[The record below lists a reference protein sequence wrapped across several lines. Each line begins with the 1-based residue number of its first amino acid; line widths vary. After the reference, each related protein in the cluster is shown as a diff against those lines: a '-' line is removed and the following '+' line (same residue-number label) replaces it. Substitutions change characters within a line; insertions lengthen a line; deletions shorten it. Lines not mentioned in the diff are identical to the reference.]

1 MRRSTLMLVIVP
13 LWWCSANNCCC
24 FGAEANSLA
33 FDADRFERCTTNR
46 VEGTPDP
53 PLPYRSER
61 WRAELDLPN
70 CIFAAAEPGRDR
82 LLVVLQNSGSTPSK
96 IVRIREDS
104 GDTSV
109 ETLLELPRR
118 IIYSLAFHPQFRRNG
133 LIYLGTNGPTD
144 SQERTDQILRFHM
157 TADGQV
163 DAKSELP
170 IIQWRSMGHDGAAIA
185 FGHDG
190 MMYVTTGDGTSDS
203 DGWLSAQDVTN
214 LLGSVIRIDVDR
226 PDPDRAY
233 SIPRDN
239 PFCNVPGARPE
250 LWAIG
255 LRNPWRMCVDRKTG
269 HLWVGNNGQD
279 LWETVHLIGRG
290 ENYGWSVYEGNHP
303 FYAHRQLGPAP
314 FVPPTIEHHH
324 REARSLTGG
333 EVYYGDKFPELEG
346 AYIYGDYSTGKI
358 WGARHDGTRLTWH
371 RELADTDSAIV
382 GFAVTSSGDI
392 VIVDNTNGLQRL
404 VTNTIAG
411 VLPSFPQQLSDTGLF
426 RTVPDHRMV
435 DGVIPFEVNAPGW
448 MDGASAERFL
458 VLPPDGAI
466 SGGAARGWKCPE
478 GTVLLQTISLPAQ
491 DVQQRR
497 IETRMLHRYRNEWNG
512 YSYLWN
518 DEQSDAS
525 LVDAGGADVTLSVYD
540 NEDAAN
546 TAQQRVWRVP
556 SRAECMS
563 CHARAV
569 EYVLGLSQP
578 QMNRLCDFQG
588 KQENQIEMLRR
599 IGALDIQFDKPLDE
613 LPRLANPYDA
623 SEPLDARARSY
634 LHANCSV
641 CHVSAGGGN
650 ARMEL
655 EVTQSSESMKVVDA
669 HPQHDTL
676 GITDARVVAPGAPER
691 SILYHRI
698 SRRGRGQMPPLVSNV
713 IDSIGTK
720 VIHDWIAELKPTR
733 EFVRAWTV
741 EELRIADHAAD
752 RKQISA
758 DRGRVVFDK
767 AGCSQCHRVF
777 EHGGGVGSEL
787 TGIVKRQDRDKIIE
801 SILLPSRVIV
811 PEFAM
816 TVVHTHDGNVLRGRV
831 VSEDSDAI
839 RLQPP
844 SSFSAA
850 LRIAKSEIEER
861 RMSSESAMPAGLLNT
876 WELPEILDLLAYVTQ
891 EEEPSQPAAPK
902 NP

>member
-1 MRRSTLMLVIVP
+1 
-13 LWWCSANNCCC
+13 
-24 FGAEANSLA
+24 
-33 FDADRFERCTTNR
+33 
-46 VEGTPDP
+46 
-53 PLPYRSER
+53 
-61 WRAELDLPN
+61 
-70 CIFAAAEPGRDR
+70 
-82 LLVVLQNSGSTPSK
+82 
-96 IVRIREDS
+96 
-104 GDTSV
+104 
-109 ETLLELPRR
+109 
-118 IIYSLAFHPQFRRNG
+118 
-133 LIYLGTNGPTD
+133 
-144 SQERTDQILRFHM
+144 
-157 TADGQV
+157 
-163 DAKSELP
+163 
-170 IIQWRSMGHDGAAIA
+170 
-185 FGHDG
+185 
-190 MMYVTTGDGTSDS
+190 
-203 DGWLSAQDVTN
+203 
-214 LLGSVIRIDVDR
+214 
-226 PDPDRAY
+226 
-233 SIPRDN
+233 
-239 PFCNVPGARPE
+239 
-250 LWAIG
+250 
-255 LRNPWRMCVDRKTG
+255 
-269 HLWVGNNGQD
+269 
-279 LWETVHLIGRG
+279 
-290 ENYGWSVYEGNHP
+290 
-303 FYAHRQLGPAP
+303 
-314 FVPPTIEHHH
+314 
-324 REARSLTGG
+324 
-333 EVYYGDKFPELEG
+333 
-346 AYIYGDYSTGKI
+346 
-358 WGARHDGTRLTWH
+358 
-371 RELADTDSAIV
+371 
-382 GFAVTSSGDI
+382 
-392 VIVDNTNGLQRL
+392 
-404 VTNTIAG
+404 
-411 VLPSFPQQLSDTGLF
+411 
-426 RTVPDHRMV
+426 
-435 DGVIPFEVNAPGW
+435 
-448 MDGASAERFL
+448 
-458 VLPPDGAI
+458 
-466 SGGAARGWKCPE
+466 
-478 GTVLLQTISLPAQ
+478 
-491 DVQQRR
+491 
-497 IETRMLHRYRNEWNG
+497 MLHRYRNEWNG